1 MAGPRGRLIL
11 ASASPRRLE
20 LLRQVGLEPAHVHP
34 ADLDETPLRRELP
47 VAYAGRLA
55 QERAMAVAA
64 AFPADYVL
72 AADTVVALGRR
83 ILGKPQDVGEA
94 RFFLERLSGRRHRVI
109 GGVAV
114 VDPGGKLHT
123 RVVTSIVRF
132 ARPASGDL
140 ERYLAAEEWRDKAGG
155 YGIQGKA
162 ALFVPF
168 ISGSY
173 SNIVGLPLY
182 ETASLL
188 SGAGVPVL

>member
-1 MAGPRGRLIL
+1 MAEARGRLIL

-20 LLRQVGLEPAHVHP
+20 LLRRAGLEPAHVHP
-34 ADLDETPLRRELP
+34 ADLDETPLPRELP

-55 QERAMAVAA
+55 REKAIAVAA
-64 AFPADYVL
+64 IFPEDFVL

-83 ILGKPQDVGEA
+83 ILGKPRDAGEA
-94 RFFLERLSGRRHRVI
+94 RSFIERLSGRRHRVI

-114 VDPGGKLHT
+114 IAPGGRVHT

-132 ARPASGDL
+132 ARPARDDI
-140 ERYLAAEEWRDKAGG
+140 ERYLAAGEWRDKAGG

-182 ETASLL
+182 ETARLL
-188 SGAGVPVL
+188 AGVGYRP